1 MESEDRVGSSLLTKQ
16 AAFLSVWDRLFPD
29 QTSITGADVGEL
41 LFLKSYF
48 PLNQNRVLT
57 E

>member
-1 MESEDRVGSSLLTKQ
+1 MESEDRVGSSLLTKR